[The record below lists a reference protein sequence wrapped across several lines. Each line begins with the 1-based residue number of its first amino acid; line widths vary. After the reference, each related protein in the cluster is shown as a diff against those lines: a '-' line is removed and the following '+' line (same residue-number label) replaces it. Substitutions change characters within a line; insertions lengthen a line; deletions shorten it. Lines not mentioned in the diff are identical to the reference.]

1 MDIQS
6 IMDIWNTQM
15 SKADGKNHT
24 KNTVLLILS
33 KAMNEWKQYKEIG
46 TVEEFRQLKSRVKE
60 LEKNEVQS
68 TEDRQENSEGT

>member
-15 SKADGKNHT
+15 AKADGRNHT
-24 KNTVLLILS
+24 ENTVLFILS
-33 KAMNEWKQYKEIG
+33 QAMNEWKQYKEIG
-46 TVEEFRQLKSRVKE
+46 TVEEFKQLKSRVKE

-68 TEDRQENSEGT
+68 TEDRQ